1 MSPELQ
7 QIKSIKTHLLP
18 LSCLVVASVLNNNA
32 LLFDDKSSSTFKL
45 VVASVT
51 NEFSK
56 GVTIGSPTKQCPVLN
71 DDPAIEC
78 SLQLQVALTFDRS
91 IKMQPIFQLID
102 VFVPNKNDLCS
113 VFQMV
118 ERGHNTFIHSTSF
131 NDSSFQLVVK
141 SDFDML
147 CSEGAR
153 ASPTNFNYSKISF
166 HFCKDCRLFCEEE
179 WEWNVK
185 DCGKAVVKRLSAIE
199 N

>member
-1 MSPELQ
+1 
-7 QIKSIKTHLLP
+7 
-18 LSCLVVASVLNNNA
+18 
-32 LLFDDKSSSTFKL
+32 
-45 VVASVT
+45 
-51 NEFSK
+51 
-56 GVTIGSPTKQCPVLN
+56 
-71 DDPAIEC
+71 
-78 SLQLQVALTFDRS
+78 
-91 IKMQPIFQLID
+91 MQPIFQLID

-166 HFCKDCRLFCEEE
+166 HFCKDCRLFCDGE
-179 WEWNVK
+179 WEWGVK
-185 DCGKAVVKRLSAIE
+185 DGGKAVVKRLSATE